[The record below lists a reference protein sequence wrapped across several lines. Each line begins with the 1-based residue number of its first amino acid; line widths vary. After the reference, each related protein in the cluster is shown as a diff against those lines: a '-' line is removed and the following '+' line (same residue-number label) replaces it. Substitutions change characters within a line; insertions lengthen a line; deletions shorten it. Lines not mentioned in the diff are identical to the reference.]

1 MSNTESVQSRFHS
14 VKNLTLRRSGQGLA
28 QAVWAALPLGYI
40 WSPAADDMDL
50 VFVVL
55 IIVKVSQNWFVEL
68 PVRDSDSDFT

>member
-1 MSNTESVQSRFHS
+1 MSDSAT
-14 VKNLTLRRSGQGLA
+14 
-28 QAVWAALPLGYI
+28 GYI

-55 IIVKVSQNWFVEL
+55 IIVKVGQNQFVEL